1 VRQGSSAAIG
11 ARALVVWLI
20 IVAIES
26 PHGAM
31 RIIFLEPLLGAVGA
45 RQFAVLSGTALVY
58 IIAYLLLGWIAPG
71 NRRSL
76 LAIGVGWALL
86 TITFEISVGRFLGL
100 SWARIASD
108 YDVRHGGFLI
118 FGLTAMAFAPLAV
131 TGFQVTT
138 LANQYRSARPPRR
151 IVPRAGTVMIWRGFV
166 LEMMSRS

>member
-1 VRQGSSAAIG
+1 LRQGSSAAIA
-11 ARALVVWLI
+11 ARAVVVWLI

-26 PHGAM
+26 LHGAM
-31 RIIFLEPLLGAVGA
+31 RIIFLEPVLGEVGA

-58 IIAYLLLGWIAPG
+58 IIAYLLIGWIAAG

-108 YDVRHGGFLI
+108 YDIRHGGFLV
-118 FGLTAMAFAPLAV
+118 FGLTAMALAPLV
-131 TGFQVTT
+131 
-138 LANQYRSARPPRR
+138 ARDFHSRR
-151 IVPRAGTVMIWRGFV
+151 WRINIGAQCH
-166 LEMMSRS
+166 SGASCPTPKRK